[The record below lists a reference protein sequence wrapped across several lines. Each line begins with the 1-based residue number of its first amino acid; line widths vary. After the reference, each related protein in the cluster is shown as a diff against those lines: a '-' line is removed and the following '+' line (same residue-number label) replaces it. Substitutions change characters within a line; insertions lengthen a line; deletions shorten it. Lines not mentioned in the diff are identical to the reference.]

1 MTMLAR
7 MSEEIDDED
16 IKKESIR
23 CFSNAPT
30 TIQVIQVLKA
40 MQQRTGEIARLY
52 TARYEIIHYSVQIS
66 WQQRN
71 RPMERWNDVLHW
83 GLYMNP

>member
-1 MTMLAR
+1 MTMLAG

-16 IKKESIR
+16 IKEELMR

-30 TIQVIQVLKA
+30 TIQVIQVLRA

-52 TARYEIIHYSVQIS
+52 TARYKIIHYRETS
-66 WQQRN
+66 
-71 RPMERWNDVLHW
+71 
-83 GLYMNP
+83 